1 MMLFSKKLDPELDPG
16 LPWCLFL
23 ASGLR
28 AVTFKQGWWGKK
40 HERKGEAMFHTCLW
54 CSLHPRKEK
63 ERWSEIPVQPVLC
76 PIWPNASNSPSS
88 NPSRTSHPL
97 WLQQIHVPNVCFQL
111 QKMTDPP
118 NPTQM
123 SASEGSKQP
132 CKCTISYNIVQYF
145 SFLAV
150 VVMWFRLAGCLW
162 RSAFILHTHF
172 SLISGDIW
180 SSMIKKSLGSLQG
193 LICPIMGQILQIH
206 STGVKLFALKKG

>member
-1 MMLFSKKLDPELDPG
+1 MKE
-16 LPWCLFL
+16 
-23 ASGLR
+23 R
-28 AVTFKQGWWGKK
+28 EKQCSIPAYDA
-40 HERKGEAMFHTCLW
+40 HYILERKKRDGVKYPCNP
-54 CSLHPRKEK
+54 CYGPY
-63 ERWSEIPVQPVLC
+63 
-76 PIWPNASNSPSS
+76 ASNSPSS

-111 QKMTDPP
+111 QKTTDPP

-172 SLISGDIW
+172 SLISGDI
-180 SSMIKKSLGSLQG
+180 
-193 LICPIMGQILQIH
+193 
-206 STGVKLFALKKG
+206 